1 MLNSLSFI
9 FLVIYLNFP
18 QKNILWFLLSDFS
31 FCCFYYYVHV
41 CVWRGHTHTT
51 VHVWGSED
59 NSEKSAF
66 PFYLSMGSWDL
77 TQIKHF
83 SPWSV
88 RALWLPGSH
97 CSGRGLVRILHCYSL
112 YNTLRMWLL
121 RLKVCM
127 ATSGRFSGPQKNLL
141 GVSHQL
147 RDPLQIFRKIILCF
161 LLNISKTTKQLCMRP
176 FSFKAPCG
184 GL

>member
-1 MLNSLSFI
+1 MISSVR
-9 FLVIYLNFP
+9 FL
-18 QKNILWFLLSDFS
+18 ILLFLLLCACVCMKGAHTYNSSCVGVRGQLGEVS
-31 FCCFYYYVHV
+31 FPLLPLHGFL
-41 CVWRGHTHTT
+41 R
-51 VHVWGSED
+51 SNAD
-59 NSEKSAF
+59 QA
-66 PFYLSMGSWDL
+66 
-77 TQIKHF
+77 F

-121 RLKVCM
+121 RLKVRM
-127 ATSGRFSGPQKNLL
+127 ATSGRFSGPQKSLL